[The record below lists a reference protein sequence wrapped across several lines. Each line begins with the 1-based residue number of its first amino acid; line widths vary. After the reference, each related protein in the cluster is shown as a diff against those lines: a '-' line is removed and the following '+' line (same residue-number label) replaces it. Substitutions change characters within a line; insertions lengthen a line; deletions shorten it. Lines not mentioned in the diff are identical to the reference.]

1 MSQNSFNSA
10 KVDVSEL
17 LVAWGAGDKTA
28 LDKLLPLVYRELR
41 SLARRQLRRERPDQS
56 LQTTDLVNEAYLR
69 LVGHRNANWQ
79 HRAQF
84 LAVSATIMRRI
95 LVDHARRNH
104 YKKRGGG
111 AVRIPLDDLTLVSAA
126 ASDDVVALDDALHKL
141 SAHDRRKS
149 QVVELRYFGGLT
161 VEEIAQHLGV
171 SEITVKRDWSI
182 AKAWLSRQI
191 SHSSAGRS
199 PHQHERLV

>member
-1 MSQNSFNSA
+1 VSQKSLDSA

-17 LVAWGAGDKTA
+17 LVAWGAGDRTA
-28 LDKLLPLVYRELR
+28 LDRLLPLVYRELR
-41 SLARRQLRRERPDQS
+41 YLARRQLRRERPDHS

-84 LAVSATIMRRI
+84 LAVSARIMRRI
-95 LVDHARRNH
+95 LVDHARRTQ
-104 YKKRGGG
+104 YQKRGGG
-111 AVRIPLDDLTLVSAA
+111 AVRIPLDDVTLVSGA
-126 ASDDVVALDDALHKL
+126 ASEDVVALDDALQKL
-141 SAHDRRKS
+141 SLHDPRKC

-171 SEITVKRDWSI
+171 AEITVKRDWSI

-191 SHSSAGRS
+191 SHSYAG
-199 PHQHERLV
+199 

>member
-1 MSQNSFNSA
+1 VSQKSLDSA

-17 LVAWGAGDKTA
+17 LVAWGAGDRTA
-28 LDKLLPLVYRELR
+28 LDRLLPLVYRELR
-41 SLARRQLRRERPDQS
+41 YLARRQLRRERPDHS
-56 LQTTDLVNEAYLR
+56 FQTTDLVNEAYLR

-84 LAVSATIMRRI
+84 LAVSARIMRRI
-95 LVDHARRNH
+95 LVDHARRTQ
-104 YKKRGGG
+104 YQKRGGG
-111 AVRIPLDDLTLVSAA
+111 AVRIPLDDVTLVSGA
-126 ASDDVVALDDALHKL
+126 ASEDVVALDDALQKL
-141 SAHDRRKS
+141 SLHDPRKC

-171 SEITVKRDWSI
+171 AEITVKRDWSI

-191 SHSSAGRS
+191 SHRYAG
-199 PHQHERLV
+199 